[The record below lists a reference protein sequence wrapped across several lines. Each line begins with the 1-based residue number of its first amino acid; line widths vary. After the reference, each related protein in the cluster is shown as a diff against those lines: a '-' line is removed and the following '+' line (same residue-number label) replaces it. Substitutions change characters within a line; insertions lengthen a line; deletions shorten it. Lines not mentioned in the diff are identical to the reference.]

1 MPTQSREGA
10 PFPRGFARFNRKV
23 ANPVMRLVAGRL
35 PPFAIVR
42 HRGRVTGRDYAT
54 PVLAFGTNDDLVFGV
69 LYGTSSDWV
78 SNLLAAGR
86 ADVKRRGEAHEY
98 DQPRL
103 VGRDEGLRLVPAI
116 ARGPFRLLGVRNFVR
131 LTVSPPTD
139 PSADGSAPAH

>member
-23 ANPVMRLVAGRL
+23 ANPVMRLAAGWL
-35 PPFAIVR
+35 PPFAIIR
-42 HRGRVTGRDYAT
+42 HRGRMTGRNYAT
-54 PVLAFGTNDDLVFGV
+54 PVLAFGTDDGLVFGV

-78 SNLLAAGR
+78 RNLLAAGR
-86 ADVKRRGEAHEY
+86 AQVKWRGAAHEY

-103 VGRDEGLRLVPAI
+103 VGRDEGLRLVPAVV
-116 ARGPFRLLGVRNFVR
+116 RGPFRLLVVRNFVR

-139 PSADGSAPAH
+139 PSANGSAPAP

>member
-1 MPTQSREGA
+1 MPTQPREGA
-10 PFPRGFARFNRKV
+10 PFPRGFARFNRNV
-23 ANPVMRLVAGRL
+23 ANPVIRLVAGRL

-54 PVLAFGTNDDLVFGV
+54 PVLAFYTNDGLVIGV

-86 ADVKRRGEAHEY
+86 ADVKRRDAAHEY
-98 DQPRL
+98 EQPRL

-116 ARGPFRLLGVRNFVR
+116 VRGPFRLLGVRTFVR
-131 LTVSPPTD
+131 LTVSPPMD
-139 PSADGSAPAH
+139 PSA